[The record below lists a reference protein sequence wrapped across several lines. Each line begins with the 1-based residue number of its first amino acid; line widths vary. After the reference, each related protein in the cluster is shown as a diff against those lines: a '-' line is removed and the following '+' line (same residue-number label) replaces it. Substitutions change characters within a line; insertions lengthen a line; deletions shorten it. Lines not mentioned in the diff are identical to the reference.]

1 MKYKNIRKQE
11 KVDTYLDNLFIAVT
25 DMLWD
30 MIDVDISPTEARR
43 LVIRNVKLALDET
56 MKQFKSGKIQ

>member
-25 DMLWD
+25 DMFWD
-30 MIDVDISPTEARR
+30 MIDVDISPTKARS
-43 LVIRNVKLALDET
+43 LVLRNVKLALDET
-56 MKQFKSGKIQ
+56 MKQFKSGKIR

>member
-25 DMLWD
+25 DMFWD
-30 MIDVDISPTEARR
+30 MIDVDISPTKARS
-43 LVIRNVKLALDET
+43 LVLRNVKLILDELPKT
-56 MKQFKSGKIQ
+56 D

>member
-11 KVDTYLDNLFIAVT
+11 KVDTYLDNLFIAVS
-25 DMLWD
+25 DMYWD

-43 LVIRNVKLALDET
+43 LVLRNVKLVLDET

>member
-25 DMLWD
+25 DMFWD
-30 MIDVDISPTEARR
+30 MIDVDISPTKARS
-43 LVIRNVKLALDET
+43 LVLRNVKLALDET